1 MEKNNEE
8 ENNPLNNK
16 QTNSIPD
23 IYLDFFLN
31 SITENSIWNLH
42 SKLKLYESKGYVTH
56 DKYLQ
61 SMKEIFDASIKEQI
75 QKKYDEE
82 HYELND
88 NTNMSIDMKNI
99 EETINEIYE
108 LYFLRFREIKCI
120 IKNNK
125 SVFYLTDFKPENYI
139 SSYNVICSITIFLKS
154 CFENKIKL
162 LFKVTDIDED
172 GFLNESEIKNMIT
185 TCNFLFCEEGNHIN
199 TNSSIL
205 AQSLTNY
212 KVNEILKEILYD
224 PGRLYPILEEEKY
237 ITFNILYK
245 SIKLVKDYKYRI
257 IPFYINLK
265 KCLNN
270 VKKEKIIQI
279 NDKYKYD
286 FIKISSS
293 LVGNKT
299 IGSYRNLKNQKSFSA
314 PYLSSLIIPKYI
326 SVNNGRISKL
336 ELPNI
341 SRSFFSKKNNS
352 KTSKRTLFSNYNN
365 NNLNQKNS
373 KINISLYNKS
383 FEHPVNKTKRYF
395 ERTKSLKDLIRDS
408 TIIEMNDLNNKF
420 NETNKNF
427 NKINYFNS
435 GNNRIKYFFE
445 ANYDKIKNIEV
456 EPGLIKFINNDHNNF
471 MNNTNLSTF
480 YANNASNIV
489 KQSKEYRKKSSDK
502 NVSFNFNKDKAGDNY
517 IVQEEHSSEDQEN
530 KSKTNIDDGKKTK
543 KIKLINL
550 SNNVNEKNKNLS
562 VNIKNI
568 DNNFKLN
575 NILKN
580 QINHA
585 NLRKKINCVN
595 NNSVNQRHLMNSTM
609 HDEKRYKTLDEVFL
623 EIKNQEIKYNSDSY
637 GGFGASLIKGLN
649 SIKEQQKNIKKLLGD
664 SGKKDLSMAFHK
676 AFLNK
681 CKRLKKQK
689 TKSRSIN

>member
-224 PGRLYPILEEEKY
+224 PGRLYPILEEEK
-237 ITFNILYK
+237 
-245 SIKLVKDYKYRI
+245 
-257 IPFYINLK
+257 
-265 KCLNN
+265 
-270 VKKEKIIQI
+270 
-279 NDKYKYD
+279 
-286 FIKISSS
+286 
-293 LVGNKT
+293 
-299 IGSYRNLKNQKSFSA
+299 
-314 PYLSSLIIPKYI
+314 
-326 SVNNGRISKL
+326 
-336 ELPNI
+336 
-341 SRSFFSKKNNS
+341 
-352 KTSKRTLFSNYNN
+352 
-365 NNLNQKNS
+365 
-373 KINISLYNKS
+373 
-383 FEHPVNKTKRYF
+383 
-395 ERTKSLKDLIRDS
+395 
-408 TIIEMNDLNNKF
+408 
-420 NETNKNF
+420 
-427 NKINYFNS
+427 
-435 GNNRIKYFFE
+435 
-445 ANYDKIKNIEV
+445 
-456 EPGLIKFINNDHNNF
+456 
-471 MNNTNLSTF
+471 
-480 YANNASNIV
+480 
-489 KQSKEYRKKSSDK
+489 
-502 NVSFNFNKDKAGDNY
+502 
-517 IVQEEHSSEDQEN
+517 
-530 KSKTNIDDGKKTK
+530 
-543 KIKLINL
+543 
-550 SNNVNEKNKNLS
+550 
-562 VNIKNI
+562 
-568 DNNFKLN
+568 
-575 NILKN
+575 
-580 QINHA
+580 
-585 NLRKKINCVN
+585 
-595 NNSVNQRHLMNSTM
+595 
-609 HDEKRYKTLDEVFL
+609 
-623 EIKNQEIKYNSDSY
+623 
-637 GGFGASLIKGLN
+637 
-649 SIKEQQKNIKKLLGD
+649 
-664 SGKKDLSMAFHK
+664 
-676 AFLNK
+676 
-681 CKRLKKQK
+681 
-689 TKSRSIN
+689 